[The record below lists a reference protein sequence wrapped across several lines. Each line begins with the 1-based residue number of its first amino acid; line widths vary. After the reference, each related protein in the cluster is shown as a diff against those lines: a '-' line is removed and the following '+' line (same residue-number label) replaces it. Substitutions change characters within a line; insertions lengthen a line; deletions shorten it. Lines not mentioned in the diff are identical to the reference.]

1 MNCNLTPDEIK
12 EVKTK
17 FSAWLEV
24 QDEKKA
30 LADSEKELKKDVAE
44 VIDGKVGDAG
54 KLFKALK
61 QLYDGEENDLDE
73 IGSVLDCIRNN
84 GSDEDDA

>member
-84 GSDEDDA
+84 GSGGDDA